1 MTQLEKA
8 LYQFMCVDIDGGD
21 CTIQEAIY
29 DGDYAKSRDI
39 KNLAELA
46 FESGW
51 EAAKGD
57 TITGENK

>member
-1 MTQLEKA
+1 MTDLEKA

-29 DGDYAKSRDI
+29 DGDYDKTRDTKSLVEI
-39 KNLAELA
+39 A

-51 EAAKGD
+51 EAAKVD